1 MKQALTA
8 AIGLALAS
16 LCGQAFAVTDTE
28 TNASIPFSFTSPGAR
43 SLGMAG
49 AFVGLADDATAA
61 YTNPAG
67 LTQLHQTE
75 ISVEGRHTK
84 FDTPFVNGGS
94 FPQAPFNDDH
104 IRTGH
109 DSSTKNNPS
118 FISAVFPY
126 ERWAIAFYRHE
137 LANYQTSFI
146 NPFPITSETTN
157 LFLYP
162 FAANADLKIV
172 SYGASAGFKATDTV
186 SLGLGISRYDFK
198 FDTVAARATLNN
210 AGVVIPISAQR
221 QSGDDTGFGINA
233 GLRWAASDK
242 VSLGVI
248 YRRAPRFNYDAV
260 SVLLDPSNTVV
271 ATFAF
276 KDVRFDIP
284 DVWGAGLT
292 WRPSDSWLVNF
303 DLDRVEY
310 AQLTDN
316 ITSIF
321 GIQSSANRLSI
332 PNGTEVHL
340 GTEYTMASM
349 THPLSLRGGVWRD
362 PRHSLQ
368 FKGQPRT
375 GCASNDINC
384 DGDLALAALFSGGR
398 GPETHWS
405 VGAGMAFSKFQ
416 IDVAGDFSD
425 AVDTWSVS
433 GVYRF

>member
-1 MKQALTA
+1 MKRALTA
-8 AIGLALAS
+8 AIGLSLAS

-84 FDTPFVNGGS
+84 FDTPFVNGGT
-94 FPQAPFNDDH
+94 FPQNPFSDDH
-104 IRTGH
+104 IRVGSDT
-109 DSSTKNNPS
+109 STKNNPS
-118 FISAVFPY
+118 FISAVFPH
-126 ERWAIAFYRHE
+126 ERWALAFYRHE
-137 LANYQTSFI
+137 LANYETSFV
-146 NPFPITSETTN
+146 NPNPITSETTN

-162 FAANADLKIV
+162 FGAQADLKIV
-172 SYGASAGFKATDTV
+172 SYGASAAFKASDSV
-186 SLGLGISRYDFK
+186 SLGLGVSRYDFS
-198 FDTVAARATLNN
+198 FDTVAARATATT
-210 AGVVIPISAQR
+210 AGTVIPVSTQIQH
-221 QSGDDTGFGINA
+221 GDDNGIGVNA

-242 VSLGVI
+242 VSLGLI
-248 YRRAPRFNYDAV
+248 YRRAPRFDYTATAV
-260 SVLLDPSNTVV
+260 LFNPDGSIALQNN
-271 ATFAF
+271 F
-276 KDVRFDIP
+276 KNLRFDTP

-310 AQLTDN
+310 AQLTDG

-321 GIQSSANRLSI
+321 GIQSSTNRLQI
-332 PNGTEVHL
+332 PDGTEIHL
-340 GTEYTMASM
+340 GTEYTMTSM

-362 PRHSLQ
+362 PRHSIE

-375 GCASNDINC
+375 GCTGNDITC
-384 DGDLALAALFSGGR
+384 DADVALATLFSGGR

-405 VGAGMAFSKFQ
+405 VGAGMAFSNFQ
-416 IDVAGDFSD
+416 VDVAGDFSD